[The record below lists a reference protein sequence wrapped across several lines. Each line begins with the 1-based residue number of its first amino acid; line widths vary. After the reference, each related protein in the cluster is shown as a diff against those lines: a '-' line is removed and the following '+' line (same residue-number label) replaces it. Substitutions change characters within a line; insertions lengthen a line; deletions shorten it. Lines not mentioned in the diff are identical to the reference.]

1 MYWPAFEFRYRL
13 DLARLMPHIAAI
25 ESYRQAA
32 VTRVLPPLWREQPP
46 EPDSNSPQDL
56 KATHLARARSWVTE
70 RFAPGSAPLSLD
82 DLLTMH
88 RIAADASNP
97 ECTPGV
103 LRKLAVQVGRRE
115 VGGLHLGAPAESLPR
130 LMEQYIQFITS
141 EKSLKLHPVMHAL
154 VAHFFLVTIHPF
166 GDANGRV
173 SRLLTTGLLCQ
184 RGYNVH
190 GGFYA
195 LSAYFYQ
202 NDIEYHTI
210 LHRCWLL
217 SPPFDLTQFVAF
229 GMQGFVMELRSID
242 SFVKMKLNRIVDRET
257 LIAAAH
263 RKRSRTFWQMT
274 HRWPSVF
281 L

>member
-115 VGGLHLGAPAESLPR
+115 VGGLHLGAPTERLAGLMQQYVQFLNNRDSL
-130 LMEQYIQFITS
+130 S
-141 EKSLKLHPVMHAL
+141 LHPVVRAL

-166 GDANGRV
+166 DDANGRV
-173 SRLLTTGLLCQ
+173 SRLLTAGLLSQ

-195 LSAYFYQ
+195 LSTYFYQ
-202 NDIEYHTI
+202 NDIQYHTL

-217 SPPFDLTQFVAF
+217 PLPFDLTEFTAF
-229 GMQGFVMELRSID
+229 GIEGFVLEMKSID
-242 SFVKMKLNRIVDRET
+242 SFLKMKLKRVVDREMLPLPFKKKKT
-257 LIAAAH
+257 
-263 RKRSRTFWQMT
+263 M
-274 HRWPSVF
+274 SVRRQ
-281 L
+281 LHLCK

>member
-1 MYWPAFEFRYRL
+1 MYWPAFEFNYRL
-13 DLARLMPHIAAI
+13 DLARLVPHIAAV

-32 VTRVLPPLWREQPP
+32 VTRVLPPQWREQPAG
-46 EPDSNSPQDL
+46 PDSNSPQDL
-56 KATHLARARSWVTE
+56 KAANLAKARAWVNE
-70 RFAPGSAPLSLD
+70 RFAPASAPLSLG

-88 RIAADASNP
+88 RIAADPNNP
-97 ECTPGV
+97 ECTPGA
-103 LRKLAVQVGRRE
+103 LRTLPVQVGRRE
-115 VGGLHLGAPAESLPR
+115 VGGLHFGAPPESLPM
-130 LMEQYIQFITS
+130 LMDQYIQFITS

-173 SRLLTTGLLCQ
+173 SRLLTAGLLCQ

-202 NDIEYHTI
+202 NDIEYHTL

-217 SPPFDLTQFVAF
+217 PAPFDLTQFAAF

-263 RKRSRTFWQMT
+263 GKRSRRFGQMT
-274 HRWPSVF
+274 HRWAGVF